1 MHVAVRCSGTYKA
14 YAETTEH
21 IELDLQ
27 KFRDVTKELTYH
39 MNKVCYL
46 FSYLAY
52 DWLIADI
59 AIQAGR

>member
-52 DWLIADI
+52 D
-59 AIQAGR
+59 